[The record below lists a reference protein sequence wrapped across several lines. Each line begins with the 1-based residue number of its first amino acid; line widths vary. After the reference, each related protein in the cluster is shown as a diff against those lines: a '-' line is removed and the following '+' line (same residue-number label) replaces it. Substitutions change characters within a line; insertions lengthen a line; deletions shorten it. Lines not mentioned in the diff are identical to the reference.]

1 MRPLLS
7 IWTKPTETFEY
18 LAERRL
24 AGKENHLGFLIVLI
38 SYSIYLAR
46 FEEYSKPISGSALA
60 GFIVSFTITPLMG
73 LLCFKFIYPYFVW
86 KTGKIFNGKATFD
99 EIETVL
105 IYSFLPI
112 LIYPVLAFIFIIP
125 AYQLDNINLIL
136 HPSYIVAFVCWI
148 LSIRIVIYGLSLF
161 NRYTYGYA
169 VLNIIIVAVIFES
182 ISLLLKH

>member
-18 LAERRL
+18 IAERRL
-24 AGKENHLGFLIVLI
+24 AGKENHIGFLIVLI

-73 LLCFKFIYPYFVW
+73 LLCFKIIYPYFVW
-86 KTGKIFNGKATFD
+86 KTGKIFNGKATFQ

-105 IYSFLPI
+105 IIHSYPYLFIRFL
-112 LIYPVLAFIFIIP
+112 
-125 AYQLDNINLIL
+125 
-136 HPSYIVAFVCWI
+136 
-148 LSIRIVIYGLSLF
+148 RLF
-161 NRYTYGYA
+161 
-169 VLNIIIVAVIFES
+169 L
-182 ISLLLKH
+182 